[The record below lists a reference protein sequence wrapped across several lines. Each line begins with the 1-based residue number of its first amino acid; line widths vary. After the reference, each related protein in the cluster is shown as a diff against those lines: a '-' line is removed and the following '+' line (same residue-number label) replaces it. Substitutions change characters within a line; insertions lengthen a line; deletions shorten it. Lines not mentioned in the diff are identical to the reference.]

1 MRKTRDTTPPELDRL
16 ELTIRRLIESHQLWE
31 KRAQAAESRVRE
43 LESAIQDL
51 SAGRL
56 DPTALAEEVRAL
68 EQRNHSLLDRLT
80 RAQAAVERMMAR
92 LQFTAEE
99 R

>member
-1 MRKTRDTTPPELDRL
+1 MRKTQTTPPELDHL
-16 ELTIRRLIESHQLWE
+16 ELTIRRLIDSHQMWE
-31 KRAQAAESRVRE
+31 RRAQAAEARARE
-43 LESAIQDL
+43 LEGAIQDL

-56 DPTALAEEVRAL
+56 DPTALAEEVRLL
-68 EQRNHSLLDRLT
+68 EKRNASLVDRLS
-80 RAQAAVERMMAR
+80 RAQAAVDRMMAR

>member
-1 MRKTRDTTPPELDRL
+1 MRKTRDTVPELDRL
-16 ELTIRRLIESHQLWE
+16 ELTIRRLIESHESWQ
-31 KRAQAAESRVRE
+31 KRAAAAESRVRD
-43 LESAIQDL
+43 LETAMQDV

-56 DPTALAEEVRAL
+56 DPVALAETVRTL
-68 EQRNHSLLDRLT
+68 EQRNESLAQRLT
-80 RAQAAVERMMAR
+80 LAREATDRMLAR

>member
-1 MRKTRDTTPPELDRL
+1 MRKTQTTPPELDHL
-16 ELTIRRLIESHQLWE
+16 ELTIRRLIDSHQMWE
-31 KRAQAAESRVRE
+31 KRAQAAEARARE

-56 DPTALAEEVRAL
+56 DPTALAEEVRLL
-68 EQRNHSLLDRLT
+68 EKRNASLVDRLS
-80 RAQAAVERMMAR
+80 RAQAAVDRMMAR

>member
-1 MRKTRDTTPPELDRL
+1 MRKTQTTPPELDHL
-16 ELTIRRLIESHQLWE
+16 ELTIRRLIDSHQMWE
-31 KRAQAAESRVRE
+31 RRAQAAEARARE
-43 LESAIQDL
+43 LEGAIQDL

-56 DPTALAEEVRAL
+56 DPTALAEEVRLL
-68 EQRNHSLLDRLT
+68 EKRTASLVDRLS
-80 RAQAAVERMMAR
+80 RAQAAVDRMMAR

>member
-1 MRKTRDTTPPELDRL
+1 VRKTQTTPPELDHL
-16 ELTIRRLIESHQLWE
+16 ELKIRRLIDSHQMWE
-31 KRAQAAESRVRE
+31 KRAQAAEARARE

-56 DPTALAEEVRAL
+56 DPTALAEEVRLL
-68 EQRNHSLLDRLT
+68 EKRNASLVDRLS
-80 RAQAAVERMMAR
+80 RAQAAVDRMMAR

>member
-1 MRKTRDTTPPELDRL
+1 MRKTQTTPPELDHL
-16 ELTIRRLIESHQLWE
+16 ELTIRRLIESHQTWE
-31 KRAQAAESRVRE
+31 KRAQAAEARARE

-56 DPTALAEEVRAL
+56 DPTALAEEVRLL
-68 EQRNHSLLDRLT
+68 EKRNASLVDRLS
-80 RAQAAVERMMAR
+80 RAQAAVDRMMAR

>member
-1 MRKTRDTTPPELDRL
+1 MRKTQTTPPELDHL
-16 ELTIRRLIESHQLWE
+16 ELTIRRLIDSHQMWV
-31 KRAQAAESRVRE
+31 KRAETAEARARE

-56 DPTALAEEVRAL
+56 DPTALAEEVRLL
-68 EQRNHSLLDRLT
+68 EKRNASLVDRLS
-80 RAQAAVERMMAR
+80 RAQAAVDRMMAR
-92 LQFTAEE
+92 LQFTSEE

>member
-1 MRKTRDTTPPELDRL
+1 MRKTQTTPPELDHL
-16 ELTIRRLIESHQLWE
+16 ELTIRRLIDSHQMWE
-31 KRAQAAESRVRE
+31 RRAHAAEARARE
-43 LESAIQDL
+43 LEGAIQDL

-56 DPTALAEEVRAL
+56 DPTALAEEVRLL
-68 EQRNHSLLDRLT
+68 EKRNASLVDRLS
-80 RAQAAVERMMAR
+80 RAQAAVDRMMAR